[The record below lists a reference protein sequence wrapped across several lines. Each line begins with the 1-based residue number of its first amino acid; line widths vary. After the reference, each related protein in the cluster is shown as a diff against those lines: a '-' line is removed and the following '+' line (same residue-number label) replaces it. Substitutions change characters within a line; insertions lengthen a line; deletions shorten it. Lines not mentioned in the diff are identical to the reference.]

1 MSPLYLL
8 PLLAAIAA
16 AGHFTNEWAVKIS
29 GDEAE
34 AERVAKELN
43 CVVIG
48 ECVRLKLKFKLFKN
62 PCRTRDWIGKLS
74 RHLLERSLIPFF
86 H

>member
-1 MSPLYLL
+1 MSPLCLL

-16 AGHFTNEWAVKIS
+16 AGHFTNEWAVEIS

-43 CVVIG
+43 CRVIG
-48 ECVRLKLKFKLFKN
+48 E
-62 PCRTRDWIGKLS
+62 RDWGPIQIKRLQKPAGRNRPNIS
-74 RHLLERSLIPFF
+74 A
-86 H
+86 

>member
-1 MSPLYLL
+1 MKQRVGEKLKMGKVSPLYLL

-48 ECVRLKLKFKLFKN
+48 E
-62 PCRTRDWIGKLS
+62 T
-74 RHLLERSLIPFF
+74 EIP

>member
-1 MSPLYLL
+1 MSPLYLM
-8 PLLAAIAA
+8 PLLAAVAA

-43 CVVIG
+43 CVVKG
-48 ECVRLKLKFKLFKN
+48 QLVALTVARRQRTALMFKA
-62 PCRTRDWIGKLS
+62 TRSFSQDI
-74 RHLLERSLIPFF
+74 R
-86 H
+86 

>member
-48 ECVRLKLKFKLFKN
+48 ECVRLKFKFKPMQDKGQ
-62 PCRTRDWIGKLS
+62 DWETLKAPS
-74 RHLLERSLIPFF
+74 HARNFVY
-86 H
+86 

>member
-1 MSPLYLL
+1 MGKVSPLYLL

-43 CVVIG
+43 CVVKG
-48 ECVRLKLKFKLFKN
+48 ETEIHATHKF
-62 PCRTRDWIGKLS
+62 
-74 RHLLERSLIPFF
+74 
-86 H
+86 

>member
-48 ECVRLKLKFKLFKN
+48 E
-62 PCRTRDWIGKLS
+62 T
-74 RHLLERSLIPFF
+74 EIP